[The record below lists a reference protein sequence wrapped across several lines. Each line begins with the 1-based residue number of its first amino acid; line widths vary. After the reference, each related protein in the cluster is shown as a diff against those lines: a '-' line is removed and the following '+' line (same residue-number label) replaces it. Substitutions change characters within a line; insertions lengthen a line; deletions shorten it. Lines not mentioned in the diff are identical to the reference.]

1 MGLYSNIKFFK
12 KILTTNLGFF
22 DPYELNFA
30 ITYKCNSRCI
40 ICNIWKEK
48 SENELSLKEI
58 EKIVEKIDFVHWV
71 RLTGGEPFL
80 RKDYVEI
87 VKIFKKDLPNLFM
100 LTTPTNGL
108 LSDLI
113 FEKAKEVLGFFDK
126 RYVITV
132 SLDGP
137 SKIHDKIR
145 GINSSW
151 NKAVETYIKLKPLEK
166 KNKNFKVFFGYTISP
181 HNVGYFKKTVEDVK
195 KIIPDISADDFHV
208 NLFQFS
214 NVFYKNLGQKIDK
227 NYPKEAKKEIETIL
241 KMREK
246 KDLISSIENKYLEL
260 GKEYLKTGRVPI
272 KCNVFN
278 LSSFVDPF
286 GNVFPCTVFDRN
298 LGNLRDNSYDL
309 KKILLSEKAKK
320 VKEEI
325 IKENCPQCWTPCEA
339 HQTIISNWLTK

>member
-1 MGLYSNIKFFK
+1 MGLYSNLKFFK

-30 ITYKCNSRCI
+30 ITYKCNSRCT

-80 RKDYVEI
+80 RKDYIEI
-87 VKIFKKDLPNLFM
+87 VKIFKKNLPNLFM

-113 FEKAKEVLGFFDK
+113 FEKVKEALGFFDK

-137 SKIHDKIR
+137 PKIHDKIR
-145 GINSSW
+145 GVKGSW
-151 NKAVETYIKLKPLEK
+151 EKAIETYNKLKPLEE

-181 HNVGYFKKTVEDVK
+181 HNVGFFKKTVEEVK
-195 KIIPDISADDFHV
+195 KITPDIEADDFHI
-208 NLFQFS
+208 NLFQTS
-214 NVFYKNLGQKIDK
+214 NIYYKNLNQKIDK
-227 NYPKEAKKEIETIL
+227 NYIEQAEKEIEIIL
-241 KMREK
+241 NMREK
-246 KDLISSIENKYLEL
+246 KDIISSIEDKYLKL
-260 GKEYLKTGRVPI
+260 GREYLKTGNIPI

-278 LSSFVDPF
+278 LSSFIDPF
-286 GNVFPCTVFDRN
+286 GNVYLCTIFDRK
-298 LGNLRDNSYDL
+298 LGNLRENDFDL
-309 KKILLSEKAKK
+309 KKILTSEKTKK
-320 VKEEI
+320 IREEI
-325 IKENCPQCWTPCEA
+325 IKKKCPLCWTPCEA
-339 HQTIISNWLTK
+339 HQMILSNWLKL